1 MTKMKKV
8 LIVGMLDS
16 IHLARWLIQ
25 FENTNISFLIFP
37 SRTFR
42 SIHPKLL
49 DLTRNNTNYKLAYS
63 LVPHFLAGYF
73 DFAVFRHTQTLVRL
87 NLRGLALRRKI
98 NRYKPAYVHALEIQG
113 AGYLCDRAI
122 DFDHPTFKLILT
134 NWGSDIFYY
143 QNFPAHREKIRSAL
157 RKADFYSA
165 ECLRDYKLATFMGF
179 NGINLPCVPNA
190 GGFDAD
196 ELKSQQVLPSKRRN
210 IVVKA
215 YGGIF
220 GRGNLVIEVLRRI
233 LPDFPNYNV
242 FLYSVTP
249 DVVSNVS
256 RLANEFPDRVSYS
269 LIGGGISHEALR
281 EIFLQSRIYIGCS
294 ISDGISTSFLE
305 ALTTGAYPI
314 QTDTSCAGEW
324 LNKGAIGDLIPLND
338 SCLLS
343 SIRAALENDELV
355 DAAGSVNLEISK
367 THLDFKSLSQIAHGF
382 YS

>member
-1 MTKMKKV
+1 MKKV

-143 QNFPAHREKIRSAL
+143 QNFPPIE
-157 RKADFYSA
+157 RKFA
-165 ECLRDYKLATFMGF
+165 R
-179 NGINLPCVPNA
+179 
-190 GGFDAD
+190 
-196 ELKSQQVLPSKRRN
+196 
-210 IVVKA
+210 
-215 YGGIF
+215 
-220 GRGNLVIEVLRRI
+220 
-233 LPDFPNYNV
+233 
-242 FLYSVTP
+242 
-249 DVVSNVS
+249 
-256 RLANEFPDRVSYS
+256 
-269 LIGGGISHEALR
+269 H
-281 EIFLQSRIYIGCS
+281 
-294 ISDGISTSFLE
+294 
-305 ALTTGAYPI
+305 
-314 QTDTSCAGEW
+314 
-324 LNKGAIGDLIPLND
+324 
-338 SCLLS
+338 
-343 SIRAALENDELV
+343 
-355 DAAGSVNLEISK
+355 
-367 THLDFKSLSQIAHGF
+367 
-382 YS
+382 